1 MATNDKLYELIYE
14 KLKDWFRSGKSSE
27 DLPPEVKAAAKK
39 DPKLQKQL
47 KKLKQAEDDLEK
59 SLDKALKHDY

>member
-14 KLKDWFRSGKSSE
+14 KLRDWFRSGKSSE
-27 DLPPEVKAAAKK
+27 DLPPEVQAAAKK

-47 KKLKQAEDDLEK
+47 KKLKQAEDNLEK
-59 SLDKALKHDY
+59 TLDKALKIDY